1 MTPRSLPNA
10 HRRIERTHRE
20 GHFPVLAAP
29 EQPTTVPRRRRLGV
43 GGAAGPEGRPC
54 SRLSARSRTSS
65 SVTRPRSPAPSAGNG
80 RGDTAV
86 IVQIAALS
94 YVLQHCCQ
102 LCYAKTC
109 INPTWNCLMNCPTDE
124 FHGFNTQIKTF
135 SLIYDS
141 EYSVQEQA
149 LSLNASSVGVY
160 TQGMIVLNNI
170 AAGSESGK
178 DGVMNYLLLPRE
190 DSNIPPLAPKF
201 LHGKEDWLLF
211 WCSVNLTFPVSAGL
225 SRRVASFQ
233 EAGMMFQLK
242 FMLNDPYLDCKLR
255 FV

>member
-86 IVQIAALS
+86 IVQVGASILFHSDDKVGVVAVDGGSQHGLVRSPKAQAHPRSPRGGHVRRSEWKANPIGTIRRYHLS
-94 YVLQHCCQ
+94 
-102 LCYAKTC
+102 ARS
-109 INPTWNCLMNCPTDE
+109 
-124 FHGFNTQIKTF
+124 GFWSYPEVYR
-135 SLIYDS
+135 SLV
-141 EYSVQEQA
+141 EVPAQA
-149 LSLNASSVGVY
+149 VSVG
-160 TQGMIVLNNI
+160 GCSRPDPLRW
-170 AAGSESGK
+170 ES
-178 DGVMNYLLLPRE
+178 
-190 DSNIPPLAPKF
+190 
-201 LHGKEDWLLF
+201 
-211 WCSVNLTFPVSAGL
+211 
-225 SRRVASFQ
+225 
-233 EAGMMFQLK
+233 
-242 FMLNDPYLDCKLR
+242 
-255 FV
+255 